1 MICPTCGH
9 DNLPG
14 AEVCGNCQQDLSPL
28 DRPCA
33 ENRVERRLV
42 EDQVQSLTARPPATL
57 PATAT
62 VREAIDAMLA
72 QNTGAVL
79 VVDDRGSLLGIF
91 SERDLLKK
99 VAGVINDYAEL
110 PIGRFMT
117 QRPETVTTTD
127 TLNFVLHKMD
137 GGGYRH
143 VPVLEAGRPVSM
155 LSVRDML
162 KHLTRLCRE

>member
-1 MICPTCGH
+1 MGGQETIKM
-9 DNLPG
+9 
-14 AEVCGNCQQDLSPL
+14 LSIDDKTVTTDL
-28 DRPCA
+28 DRA
-33 ENRVERRLV
+33 GYRKMGVYVKAAANF
-42 EDQVQSLTARPPATL
+42 D
-57 PATAT
+57 
-62 VREAIDAMLA
+62 EASKLLKTEKVD
-72 QNTGAVL
+72 L
-79 VVDDRGSLLGIF
+79 VVINMDYKGVDAVNVTRH
-91 SERDLLKK
+91 LKGT
-99 VAGVINDYAEL
+99 ADYAEL